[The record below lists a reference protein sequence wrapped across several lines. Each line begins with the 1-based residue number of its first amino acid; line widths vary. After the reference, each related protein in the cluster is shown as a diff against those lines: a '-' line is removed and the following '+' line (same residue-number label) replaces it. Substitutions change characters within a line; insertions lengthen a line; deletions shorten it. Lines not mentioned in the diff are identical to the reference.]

1 MPGEAGQHLLHAPQ
15 LLRGVL
21 LKLVLRRFR
30 FPREIALRNQTE
42 PCNDVDDDPA
52 RNSTVHIVRSYGAS
66 LLMFHPRE

>member
-1 MPGEAGQHLLHAPQ
+1 MNLDGQDGVPGEAGQHLLHAPQ

-42 PCNDVDDDPA
+42 P
-52 RNSTVHIVRSYGAS
+52 S
-66 LLMFHPRE
+66 